1 MRRNSSTWLS
11 SGLLLAVVLAV
22 ALRTS
27 AVAGTPV
34 PSVPPIFECLPPI
47 FEGGRRLHELRS
59 RSVYWLELGFRQHE
73 VCWRR
78 FSHPD
83 EVRIFLAGNSAV
95 YGFPLPADESLAA
108 VLNRRFDEDHVKTHV
123 FNLAAVLT
131 YQLKDA
137 LILRESLRYHPDVIV
152 YAVTLS
158 EFAHF
163 PVERAAF
170 TDLSYW
176 TWRSLVE
183 FFVNNRSATLAFAG
197 EQPSGLSEP
206 LDIYRQFLV
215 TAPAPFGDGT
225 ALRLVGAFIRSVV
238 RESAQKLLKRA
249 VPDLTVASLEGAG
262 RQTTYDCEKIT
273 REREPLYRHWQD
285 WNIIAFLEQLHA
297 STGAPVLVVNW
308 PVAYEPVGDC
318 YNVRY
323 PTVAL
328 DAYDEWLHAETEKR
342 GLGYLDLHDLLPAG
356 DFIDSLHVT
365 AQGQRKIASAISPD
379 LERLVWNVAGS
390 SRIVP

>member
-1 MRRNSSTWLS
+1 MRRNLSTWLS
-11 SGLLLAVVLAV
+11 SVLLVVVVRAV
-22 ALRTS
+22 ALPTAAATGIS
-27 AVAGTPV
+27 
-34 PSVPPIFECLPPI
+34 SLPPIFECLPPI
-47 FEGGRRLHELRS
+47 FEGGQRLHELRG

-83 EVRIFLAGNSAV
+83 ELRIFLAGNSAV
-95 YGFPLPADESLAA
+95 YGFPLPAEESLAA
-108 VLNRRFDEDHVKTHV
+108 VLNRRFDDQHIGAHV

-158 EFAHF
+158 EFAHY
-163 PVERAAF
+163 PEGPAAF

-176 TWRSLVE
+176 PWRSLVE
-183 FFVNNRSATLAFAG
+183 FFKSNRSATLAFAL
-197 EQPSGLSEP
+197 EQPPGLSEP
-206 LDIYRQFLV
+206 LGIYRQFLV
-215 TAPAPFGDGT
+215 TSPAPVGDSS
-225 ALRLVGAFIRSVV
+225 APKLIGAFIRSVV

-249 VPDLTVASLEGAG
+249 VPDLAITPLDSAG
-262 RQTTYDCEKIT
+262 RQTAYDCEKIT
-273 REREPLYRHWQD
+273 QEREPLYRHWQD
-285 WNIIAFLEQLHA
+285 WNIIAFLEQLQA

-308 PVAYEPVGDC
+308 PVANEPVGDC

-323 PTVAL
+323 PAAAL
-328 DAYDEWLHAETEKR
+328 QAYDEWLRAETEKR
-342 GLGYLDLHDLLPAG
+342 GLSYLDLHDLLPAE

-379 LERLVWNVAGS
+379 LERLVHNGAR
-390 SRIVP
+390 SRPEVP